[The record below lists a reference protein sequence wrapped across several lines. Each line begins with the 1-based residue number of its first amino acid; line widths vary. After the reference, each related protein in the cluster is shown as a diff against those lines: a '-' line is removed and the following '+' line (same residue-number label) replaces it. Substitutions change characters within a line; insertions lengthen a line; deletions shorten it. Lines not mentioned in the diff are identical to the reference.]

1 MPKVVGKFHF
11 CLKMFAELDE
21 KRDELKKSERKK
33 RKNRENKK
41 KKEKILTFVQSGN
54 FYKTIPAKSG
64 NLYEII
70 PAKSGKNIES
80 L

>member
-11 CLKMFAELDE
+11 CLKMFLELFA
-21 KRDELKKSERKK
+21 KRDELEMSERTKIID
-33 RKNRENKK
+33 RVIDH

-54 FYKTIPAKSG
+54 FYKTMPAKSG
-64 NLYEII
+64 NFYEII